1 MDDENNWVKHL
12 DMDEFASALRK
23 GQGRAKLHVL
33 NFGLDEVADLVL
45 EACIHNQV
53 YDQQV
58 ESGRANWLF
67 SMFKETVYYLEF
79 RLAILNSLRIE
90 TESYN
95 LFQLL
100 GLTRNIADQGDS
112 EAIIAYE
119 QTVYRL
125 AADPAS
131 DIWLGIEDLLE
142 LKGAEAMLN
151 LARIYGQRLLADPN
165 DFVNDYL
172 LQYAGHPEFPEILME
187 YSKKDNLIRIYQVY
201 LEAMGRVRLSTRI
214 EDRETQKLRHHN
226 QVRKEYSLNSILEDA
241 RNLKGSYPGHYVTF
255 GKHANVE
262 ELEVIYDELLTES
275 DHAVRTRMLWVFRR
289 TKVPRLD
296 EKLFEWANAP
306 EDDLRAASI
315 SALAQISDESVHVFA
330 RKKLESRNF
339 TGVDPEVF
347 ELFINNYDVR
357 DAELIN
363 KRLVD
368 LQPDLHDAH
377 SIGLSLIKLA
387 DRYEDPGLAASVVW
401 TYENTPCTHCRHA
414 TVLWLNHHLK
424 LSDEQRF
431 ECKFDA
437 EEEIRALVIK

>member
-1 MDDENNWVKHL
+1 MDEEKNWAKHL
-12 DMDEFASALRK
+12 NRDEFTSALKK

-58 ESGRANWLF
+58 ESGRADWLF

-79 RLAILNSLRIE
+79 RLAILNSLKIE

-100 GLTRNIADQGDS
+100 GLTRDLVDQGDS
-112 EAIIAYE
+112 EALLAFE
-119 QTVYRL
+119 DTVYRL

-131 DIWLGIEDLLE
+131 DFWLGTEDLLE
-142 LKGAEAMLN
+142 IKGAEAMLN
-151 LARIYGQRLLADPN
+151 LARIYGQRLLAEPN
-165 DFVNDYL
+165 DLVNDYL

-187 YSKKDNLIRIYQVY
+187 YSKKDNLIRIYESY
-201 LEAMGRVRLSTRI
+201 LEAQATDRISTSS
-214 EDRETQKLRHHN
+214 EDRETRKLRHHN
-226 QVRKEYSLNSILEDA
+226 QVRKENSLNSILEDA

-255 GKHANVE
+255 GKHAKVE
-262 ELEVIYDELLTES
+262 ELEVIFDSLLAES
-275 DHAVRTRMLWVFRR
+275 DNAIRMRLLWVFRR

-296 EKLFEWANAP
+296 EKLFDWANGP
-306 EDDLRAASI
+306 DDDLRAAST
-315 SALAQISDESVHVFA
+315 SALAQISDERVHVFA

-347 ELFINNYDVR
+347 ELFVNNYKMR
-357 DAELIN
+357 DAGSIN
-363 KRLVD
+363 HTMVD
-368 LQPDLHDAH
+368 LQPDLHVAH

-387 DRYEDPGLAASVVW
+387 NRYEDPGLAASVVW
-401 TYENTPCTHCRHA
+401 TYENTPCTHCRHK
-414 TVLWLNHHLK
+414 TVLWLDHHHALT
-424 LSDEQRF
+424 DEQRF
-431 ECKFDA
+431 ECKYDA
-437 EEEIRALVIK
+437 YEDIRSLVK